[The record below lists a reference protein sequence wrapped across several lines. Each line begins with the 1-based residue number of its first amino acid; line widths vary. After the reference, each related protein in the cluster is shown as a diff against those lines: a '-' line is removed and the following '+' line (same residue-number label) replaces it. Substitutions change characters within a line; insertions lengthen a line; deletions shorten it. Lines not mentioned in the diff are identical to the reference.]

1 MSSLLGLGVWTT
13 GMGFP
18 TEGRGREKHEA
29 DSSVGIDLLY
39 RPLCITRMLTIRSL
53 LGLILC
59 ALVYHET
66 RKQPRRYHFRQS
78 FRNCPDL

>member
-1 MSSLLGLGVWTT
+1 
-13 GMGFP
+13 MGFP

-29 DSSVGIDLLY
+29 DSSVGIDFLY
-39 RPLCITRMLTIRSL
+39 RPLCLETYNHSYADNQIVLRVRSDE
-53 LGLILC
+53 ILC